1 MLTLT
6 YIWKDSHDMQN
17 THWDFHV
24 ENYDDEDV
32 KDQRGEPKCV
42 NVSQMKLIL
51 RMTGIIFW
59 GIKHRILTKA
69 FLLTQPGINLAA
81 CCFLLINTFL
91 ADHLFWSL
99 NDFFLIL
106 FIRKCSL
113 QRARHDF
120 FEESLNPITT
130 QHRRRRENEAL
141 L

>member
-69 FLLTQPGINLAA
+69 FLLTQSGINLAA

-91 ADHLFWSL
+91 ADESALYKEPGTISL
-99 NDFFLIL
+99 KKVLTP
-106 FIRKCSL
+106 S
-113 QRARHDF
+113 
-120 FEESLNPITT
+120 
-130 QHRRRRENEAL
+130 QHNTDDNEKMKPYYK
-141 L
+141 